1 MRRWAAPPCPRTEV
15 RSGASLYF
23 THSRDEEDKF
33 LTMFDNADI
42 LQCYRRTESIV
53 PQQALALA
61 NAAVSLDAA
70 GKIAQRIHASH
81 PSADRGAFVDGAFG
95 LCSDEA
101 RTRRNATPASNS
113 GTASQGS
120 IR

>member
-1 MRRWAAPPCPRTEV
+1 
-15 RSGASLYF
+15 
-23 THSRDEEDKF
+23 
-33 LTMFDNADI
+33 MFDNADI

-95 LCSDEA
+95 LLLGRSADPSERDACLDFWNRLAGLDSVKAAKNPESVA
-101 RTRRNATPASNS
+101 RGRLVHALLNHNDFVTVR
-113 GTASQGS
+113 
-120 IR
+120 